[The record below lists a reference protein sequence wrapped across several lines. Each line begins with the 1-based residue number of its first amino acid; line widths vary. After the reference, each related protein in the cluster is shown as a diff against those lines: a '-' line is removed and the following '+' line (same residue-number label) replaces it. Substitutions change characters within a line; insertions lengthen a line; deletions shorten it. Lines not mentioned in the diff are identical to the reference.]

1 MLKKGEIVDL
11 KELQKLSGLQTKAG
25 PKNAKLY
32 LERIRKNLMTLM
44 CQTDV
49 VELSGDL
56 NAFGGDKDV
65 TANISKAVFGL
76 FCVGNVLGVDVA
88 QGIEKHASVVMARLT
103 PPSSSSTD
111 SAVTET
117 DRQTAPGTTEKKGGT
132 PPDASSQ
139 HTASKPDRTASAK
152 AQQEQKEQDTS
163 KSQSS
168 SRSSDNKAKKI
179 ENYKLAFKSP
189 KDKAAIELVWKD
201 ISEDE
206 ELSGQD
212 KYQLQNDKKEAL
224 KRVAA

>member
-1 MLKKGEIVDL
+1 MDL
-11 KELQKLSGLQTKAG
+11 KELQELSVLQTKAG

-32 LERIRKNLMTLM
+32 LEKIRKNLMTLM

-111 SAVTET
+111 SAATET
-117 DRQTAPGTTEKKGGT
+117 DRETALGTAEKKAGT
-132 PPDASSQ
+132 PPDDSFQHISSQ
-139 HTASKPDRTASAK
+139 PDRTSSAK
-152 AQQEQKEQDTS
+152 AQPGQKKQDTS

-168 SRSSDNKAKKI
+168 RGSSDNKAKKI

-201 ISEDE
+201 ISEDK

-212 KYQLQNDKKEAL
+212 KYQLQNEKEEAL